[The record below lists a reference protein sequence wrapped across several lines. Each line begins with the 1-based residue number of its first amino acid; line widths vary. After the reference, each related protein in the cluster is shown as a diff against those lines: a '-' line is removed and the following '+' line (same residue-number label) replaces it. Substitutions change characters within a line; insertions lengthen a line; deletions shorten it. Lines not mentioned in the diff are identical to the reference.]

1 MKKLVSLKVSDIEP
15 DPEQPRKDFREDV
28 LKELAES
35 IKEQGLKTPIS
46 VRAHPNKRFGGP
58 SYMIIAGERR
68 WRAHQL
74 AEIQMIDAILEEG
87 SAVDPDAIFAHQLI
101 ENIQR
106 EDLNPVEKAEFVAQR
121 IEYHREKGIE
131 RPNEAVAKE
140 LGKSPSWVSKT
151 IQILKY
157 SPEVR
162 EVALKGKLRDY
173 SLLKKIEGL
182 SPAKKHDALEQI
194 RAGDFNAKEFFKRKR
209 YDRKPAGSK
218 QEGKGGAVAGG
229 ASKAKEVADL
239 RLPVA
244 GETWLKIMA
253 STDYASLL
261 DRDVPDWRE
270 KGADEIKPLINKFLA
285 WVADTKELQVAN
297 G

>member
-101 ENIQR
+101 ENI
-106 EDLNPVEKAEFVAQR
+106 LFPVIFPS
-121 IEYHREKGIE
+121 Y
-131 RPNEAVAKE
+131 P
-140 LGKSPSWVSKT
+140 KS
-151 IQILKY
+151 
-157 SPEVR
+157 
-162 EVALKGKLRDY
+162 
-173 SLLKKIEGL
+173 
-182 SPAKKHDALEQI
+182 
-194 RAGDFNAKEFFKRKR
+194 
-209 YDRKPAGSK
+209 
-218 QEGKGGAVAGG
+218 
-229 ASKAKEVADL
+229 
-239 RLPVA
+239 
-244 GETWLKIMA
+244 
-253 STDYASLL
+253 ASLL
-261 DRDVPDWRE
+261 QESDQSRSFWRPCCGFDQLYE
-270 KGADEIKPLINKFLA
+270 RSLHEGLHSRKKR
-285 WVADTKELQVAN
+285 LQSYLQEV
-297 G
+297 GHEYGIIFQSLQRVHFCL